1 MPSGAPQLIRRA
13 FLCAALTSIVIPA
26 TAQAD
31 LVFSPDATPV
41 SFGNTTVMN
50 STERTVTLTNTSTS
64 TAVNINGMLI
74 NGPGANHFSTGPSLC
89 PPTLS
94 PSASCNLTIRF
105 NPSQTGTFN
114 NPQLQL
120 QINHNASNPTPLTR
134 QLTGTG
140 VPANLVPSPNP
151 VDFETVLIDDG
162 GEPRLIQVQN
172 AGAANAQVTQID
184 INGPDASAFRPEG
197 GCMGQTISPGQ
208 NCVFPIRFE
217 PREDRVHN
225 ATLHIR
231 VGGAD
236 FPVALTG
243 IGGVSQVA
251 MAPNPLDFGNVA
263 VGSSATATMT
273 ARSTGNA
280 PFESIVAILSGGDV
294 DDLRIVKDMCGLRI
308 LIPTQQCSVT
318 LRFTPSDA
326 GPAEAGL
333 APDRHR
339 PARHRDGARERHPGG
354 DPSPTTQGSCGVQAE
369 VRSRPD
375 QARAREARQGAV
387 QGRAHLHGDRAHSIH
402 GEPPRRRTVIPGT
415 GPHPEMDTA
424 AKAPGVRAG
433 APWGTRHPL
442 EDDRDGARDGPR
454 LRPEQA
460 TQDPAPQAG
469 EEPGP
474 LALASGPWPFRSAL
488 VLEGTPG

>member
-1 MPSGAPQLIRRA
+1 MLTGAPQLIRRA
-13 FLCAALTSIVIPA
+13 FVCAALTSVVIPA

-64 TAVNINGMLI
+64 AAVNITGTSI
-74 NGPGANHFSTGPSLC
+74 VGPGANHFSTGPLC
-89 PPTLS
+89 PPTLNAQ
-94 PSASCNLTIRF
+94 ASCNLTIRF

-114 NPQLQL
+114 SPQLQL

-140 VPANLVPSPNP
+140 VPANLAPSPNP
-151 VDFETVLIDDG
+151 VDFETVPIDDG

-243 IGGVSQVA
+243 VGGVSQVA
-251 MAPNPLDFGNVA
+251 MTPNPLDLGNVA
-263 VGSSATATMT
+263 VGSSATATVT

-280 PFESIVAILSGGDV
+280 PFMSLLAVLSGGDV
-294 DDLRIVKDMCGLRI
+294 GDIRIVRDMCGLRI
-308 LIPTQQCSVT
+308 LIPTQQCTVT
-318 LRFTPSDA
+318 LRFTPSA
-326 GPAEAGL
+326 PGPAEAAL
-333 APDRHR
+333 ALVGNDEPFVAMVRGNGIPAAGP
-339 PARHRDGARERHPGG
+339 PARRKARVVFSRKSETARIKHGRVRLGKARCKDAPTCTATVRTRFTVNPPGAGL
-354 DPSPTTQGSCGVQAE
+354 SYL
-369 VRSRPD
+369 
-375 QARAREARQGAV
+375 V
-387 QGRAHLHGDRAHSIH
+387 QGRTRRWTL
-402 GEPPRRRTVIPGT
+402 PRKRPVSVPVPGGVPGT
-415 GPHPEMDTA
+415 LSRMIVTVRA
-424 AKAPGVRAG
+424 TAPGYAAG
-433 APWGTRHPL
+433 TQRKILRLKPAKSR
-442 EDDRDGARDGPR
+442 DRSR
-454 LRPEQA
+454 
-460 TQDPAPQAG
+460 
-469 EEPGP
+469 
-474 LALASGPWPFRSAL
+474 
-488 VLEGTPG
+488 

>member
-31 LVFSPDATPV
+31 LVFSPDAMPV

-50 STERTVTLTNTSTS
+50 STERTLTLTNTSTS

-94 PSASCNLTIRF
+94 PSASCNFTIRF

-140 VPANLVPSPNP
+140 VPANLAPSPNP

-172 AGAANAQVTQID
+172 AGAANVQVTQID
-184 INGPDASAFRPEG
+184 INGPDASAFRSEG

-243 IGGVSQVA
+243 VGGVSQVA
-251 MAPNPLDFGNVA
+251 LAPNPLDFGNVA
-263 VGSSATATMT
+263 VGSSATATVT

-333 APDRHR
+333 ALIGTDRPVIAMVR
-339 PARHRDGARERHPGG
+339 GNGTPAATPPPLRKVRVEFSRKSGAARIKHGRVRLGTARCK
-354 DPSPTTQGSCGVQAE
+354 DALTCTATVRTRFTVNPSGAG
-369 VRSRPD
+369 RSYL
-375 QARAREARQGAV
+375 V
-387 QGRAHLHGDRAHSIH
+387 QGRTRRWTL
-402 GEPPRRRTVIPGT
+402 PRKRPVSVPVPRGVPGT
-415 GPHPEMDTA
+415 LSKMIVTVRA
-424 AKAPGVRAG
+424 TAPGY
-433 APWGTRHPL
+433 APSKQRKILRLKPAKSR
-442 EDDRDGARDGPR
+442 DRSR
-454 LRPEQA
+454 
-460 TQDPAPQAG
+460 
-469 EEPGP
+469 
-474 LALASGPWPFRSAL
+474 
-488 VLEGTPG
+488 